1 MEEKKKTR
9 IGLGI
14 VIGVLIGLFVGMVG
28 TFCFFLL
35 SGRMVTSA
43 DPTKVAGVA
52 PEEEDTSAI
61 SDAVIMKMKLVE
73 EIFDRYYLE
82 EDLDKSELPEDIYHA
97 MVNSMGDKYSTYYS
111 AEEYKKATEDRQGMY
126 YGIGAYVTMNKDI
139 GYAVISGVM
148 DDSPA
153 LEAGV
158 RTDDIIYEI
167 EGESAYNLELDEI
180 VRRIKGPEG
189 TTVHI
194 TFIRNEKDE
203 VELEVE
209 RRAIESKTVSHKM
222 LEGDI
227 G

>member
-61 SDAVIMKMKLVE
+61 SEAVIMKMKLVE

-82 EDLDKSELPEDIYHA
+82 EDLDKS
-97 MVNSMGDKYSTYYS
+97 
-111 AEEYKKATEDRQGMY
+111 
-126 YGIGAYVTMNKDI
+126 
-139 GYAVISGVM
+139 
-148 DDSPA
+148 
-153 LEAGV
+153 
-158 RTDDIIYEI
+158 
-167 EGESAYNLELDEI
+167 
-180 VRRIKGPEG
+180 
-189 TTVHI
+189 
-194 TFIRNEKDE
+194 
-203 VELEVE
+203 
-209 RRAIESKTVSHKM
+209 
-222 LEGDI
+222 
-227 G
+227 